1 MLQQARTLPGSGN
14 TFQNHPKLLTVLD
27 IWPGERSDHAQH
39 NTQHDFE
46 LSDPVG
52 RLRAEAE
59 KEKAEE
65 SYGGLVL
72 ALWDFALTLF
82 LAP

>member
-1 MLQQARTLPGSGN
+1 MTPRQVHVIGFSLRLWAEV
-14 TFQNHPKLLTVLD
+14 TVSSTHRR
-27 IWPGERSDHAQH
+27 IASRKAAPAPATW
-39 NTQHDFE
+39 TE

-52 RLRAEAE
+52 LDLRAEAE

-72 ALWDFALTLF
+72 ALWDLALTLF